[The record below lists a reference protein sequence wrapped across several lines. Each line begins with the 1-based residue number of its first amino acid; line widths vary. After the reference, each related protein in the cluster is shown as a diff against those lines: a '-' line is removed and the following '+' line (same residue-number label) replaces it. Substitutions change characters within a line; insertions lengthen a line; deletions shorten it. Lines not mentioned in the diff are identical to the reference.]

1 MKIFLLIL
9 SMSCLIM
16 SNSNAADKSMYV
28 GLKYSQLN
36 LDRSTIA
43 GYDLD
48 NFAPTEFN
56 FYDVYVGYNTQSKI
70 FVELGYVKSDK
81 ETKSGTQTVNSI
93 SITGTNVAQEFDG
106 YRFGV
111 GYKHKM
117 NENFLIKGFSNLYV
131 IDVTTSGSLVASSG
145 SATAT
150 AKLAGTKSETW
161 IDAGLGLAYV
171 VDKIEFGLSYSRA
184 VGQMDEIDSAN
195 GISAYISYK
204 IN

>member
-1 MKIFLLIL
+1 MKLLLLIL
-9 SMSCLIM
+9 SISCLIM

-36 LDRSTIA
+36 LDRSTID

-48 NFAPTEFN
+48 NFAPTKFN
-56 FYDVYVGYNTQSKI
+56 FYDIHVGYNVHSKI
-70 FVELGYVKSDK
+70 FVELGYLKSDK
-81 ETKSGTQTVNSI
+81 ETTSGTQTVNGI
-93 SITGTNVAQEFDG
+93 SITGTNIAQQFDG

-131 IDVTTSGSLVASSG
+131 VDVTTSGNFVVSSG
-145 SATAT
+145 SQTAT
-150 AKLAGTKSETW
+150 GSLSGTNSETW

-184 VGQMDEIDSAN
+184 VGQMDEVDSGSVISAN
-195 GISAYISYK
+195 ISYK